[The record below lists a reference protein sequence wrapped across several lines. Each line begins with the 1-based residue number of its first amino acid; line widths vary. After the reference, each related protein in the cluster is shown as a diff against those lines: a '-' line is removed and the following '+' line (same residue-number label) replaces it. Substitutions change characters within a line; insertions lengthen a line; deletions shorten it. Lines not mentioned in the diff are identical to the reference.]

1 MASVSTTSTLILWKI
16 NFPLEDWTEGCIHDI
31 KDHKRNLIL
40 IFLPSHFFFFVIRI
54 CFVMQNRCVQNID
67 VREGTVL
74 ECTFLLF
81 WDQWVLDVVE
91 IESVLLEEHSLW

>member
-1 MASVSTTSTLILWKI
+1 
-16 NFPLEDWTEGCIHDI
+16 
-31 KDHKRNLIL
+31 
-40 IFLPSHFFFFVIRI
+40 
-54 CFVMQNRCVQNID
+54 MQNRCVQNID

-74 ECTFLLF
+74 EWTFLLF